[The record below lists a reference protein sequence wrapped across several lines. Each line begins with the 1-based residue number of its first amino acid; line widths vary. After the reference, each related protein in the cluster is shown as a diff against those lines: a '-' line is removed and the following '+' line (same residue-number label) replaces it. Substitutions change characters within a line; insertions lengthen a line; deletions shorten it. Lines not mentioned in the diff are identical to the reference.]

1 MALVDMQR
9 EEGAQQAYPT
19 LEGCAYPYG
28 LCLRLDMEELAKLGI
43 DLDKLPTA
51 GNGFHLEAMGV
62 IKRSATEDPDAD
74 GDIDCVC
81 LELQITH
88 MALEHEA
95 AEAAPK
101 DHAKRM
107 YGKREEG
114 E

>member
-1 MALVDMQR
+1 MQR
-9 EEGAQQAYPT
+9 ETPPDAAYPT
-19 LEGCAYPYG
+19 VAACDYPYG
-28 LCLRLDMEELAKLGI
+28 LCLRLDMDELAKLGI
-43 DLDKLPTA
+43 DVQSLPTA

-62 IKRSATEDPDAD
+62 IKRSATEDPDSD

-88 MALEHEA
+88 MGLEHEGE
-95 AEAAPK
+95 EAPPR

-107 YGKREEG
+107 YGKRG